1 MQKLFGDV
9 GIPEFS
15 EVAQP
20 DASFPPNSFSV
31 TGQVAL
37 HPLHANAATL
47 RTYRRC

>member
-20 DASFPPNSFSV
+20 NASFAPNSFSV
-31 TGQVAL
+31 TG
-37 HPLHANAATL
+37 
-47 RTYRRC
+47 